1 MMSTYQLF
9 LIIAIILMV
18 LGSVPIPSRVNL
30 WQLGW
35 AFVILA
41 IAFGGYS
48 LHEHL

>member
-1 MMSTYQLF
+1 MTTQLLF
-9 LIIAIILMV
+9 YIIAIILMV
-18 LGSVPIPSRVNL
+18 LGSIPFPSRINL

-48 LHEHL
+48 LHDRL